1 MYTHTDMFIKTKQKL
16 ICNCPDISKME
27 HSDYKE
33 VVPSLVEIGPV
44 VLEKK
49 TFKIQSMYFHC

>member
-16 ICNCPDISKME
+16 ICICPEVSKME
-27 HSDYKE
+27 HTDYKE
-33 VVPSLVEIGPV
+33 TVPSLIGPV

-49 TFKIQSMYFHC
+49 TFEI